1 MQRDLSANRK
11 YYSSSQVSAVQRG
24 SSTQPVR
31 RRPTNNGVDSTDK
44 YYASSTDFAAPEVK
58 GETESISDVSD
69 IASVLD
75 AAVDLYASGV
85 TLVRV
90 PIVAD
95 LVQKARTNLELRV
108 GREELTFD
116 QADTIE
122 FSLLEPVIPAPVKE
136 PEPEVV
142 EEVEEEVVAEE
153 VVAEEVV
160 AEEEAVDDGPSIA
173 SLFGATDD
181 DEGDD

>member
-1 MQRDLSANRK
+1 
-11 YYSSSQVSAVQRG
+11 
-24 SSTQPVR
+24 
-31 RRPTNNGVDSTDK
+31 
-44 YYASSTDFAAPEVK
+44 
-58 GETESISDVSD
+58 
-69 IASVLD
+69 
-75 AAVDLYASGV
+75 
-85 TLVRV
+85 
-90 PIVAD
+90 
-95 LVQKARTNLELRV
+95 
-108 GREELTFD
+108 LTFD

-153 VVAEEVV
+153 VVAEE
-160 AEEEAVDDGPSIA
+160 EAVDDGPSIA